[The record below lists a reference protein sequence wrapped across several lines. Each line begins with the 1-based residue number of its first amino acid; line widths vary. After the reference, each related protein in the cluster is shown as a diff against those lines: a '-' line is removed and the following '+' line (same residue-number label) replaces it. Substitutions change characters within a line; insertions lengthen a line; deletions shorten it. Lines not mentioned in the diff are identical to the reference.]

1 MYIFNICIYIT
12 YVYIFNF
19 TYLLLIFG
27 CAGSSLMHV
36 GFSLAAESG
45 GCSLLAM
52 FRLLIAVAFLVAA
65 PRLYSTGS
73 VVTACGISYSAA
85 GGILPDQGSNLWL
98 LHWQVDSL
106 PLSPQGSLR
115 MCVLYSVPL
124 CS

>member
-1 MYIFNICIYIT
+1 
-12 YVYIFNF
+12 
-19 TYLLLIFG
+19 
-27 CAGSSLMHV
+27 MHV

-45 GCSLLAM
+45 DCSLLAM
-52 FRLLIAVAFLVAA
+52 FRLLIVVAFLVAA

-73 VVTACGISYSAA
+73 VVMACGISCSAA

-98 LHWQVDSL
+98 LHWQVDFL

-115 MCVLYSVPL
+115 MFVLYSVSL